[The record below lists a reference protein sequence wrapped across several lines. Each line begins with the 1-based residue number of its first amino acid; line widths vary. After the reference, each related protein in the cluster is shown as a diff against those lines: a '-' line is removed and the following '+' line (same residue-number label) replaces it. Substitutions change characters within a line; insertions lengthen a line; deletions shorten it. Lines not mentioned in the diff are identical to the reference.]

1 MSIPIKIGRIK
12 KKINNNNILLSII
25 NLIKCKWKR
34 LKISEFILGGHKAL
48 SLFLFQNLSLDINLE
63 LQSELFFF
71 HSLFHIVILLVYFK

>member
-25 NLIKCKWKR
+25 N

-63 LQSELFFF
+63 L
-71 HSLFHIVILLVYFK
+71 